1 MYNIYKMINLNQLF
15 DLLQE
20 PSSTPIRL
28 RLRDALVR
36 QLTDGTVKP
45 GEAFPSEA
53 ILQSKLKV
61 GLDVIHE
68 VIQGLID
75 TGLIER
81 VASGEIYV
89 LGKPQAAPDSPA
101 QASQIVGLVAS
112 QSVFHV
118 YYGQMAATFNQTLQK
133 AGWTAEMALY
143 NEQLDSLREIIDQML
158 KRNVRAF
165 SINPPA
171 GADIRS
177 MLNDLRTQGAVVQ
190 LVGRGTDYPDCDFI
204 GVDNKQ
210 IGYLATRHL
219 IELGHTRIV
228 YVGGASYATNCD
240 RTSGYVKAMST
251 AGLPPR
257 IFNIH
262 THRHI
267 PVVPEFQRYLDPE
280 NTPTALW
287 REMVRHRVTAAFC
300 FNYDDATWVY
310 NEIRKF
316 NLIVPRDV
324 SIITVDNPPAGGYM
338 SAALTTFA
346 LPGEEMGRQ
355 AANLLLRRLAGEDFP
370 PQKIELPGD
379 LIVHS
384 STSAPR
390 EWRATQG

>member
-1 MYNIYKMINLNQLF
+1 MIDLNRLFNI
-15 DLLQE
+15 LQE
-20 PSSTPIRL
+20 PSSIPIRL
-28 RLRDALVR
+28 RLRNALVD
-36 QLTDGTVKP
+36 QLTDGTIKP
-45 GEAFPSEA
+45 GESLPSET
-53 ILQSKLKV
+53 ILQDKLKI

-68 VIQGLID
+68 VIQGLFD
-75 TGLIER
+75 TGLIEKG
-81 VASGEIYV
+81 SNDEIYALEKPEGATNV
-89 LGKPQAAPDSPA
+89 PPQAN
-101 QASQIVGLVAS
+101 QTIGLIAG

-133 AGWTAEMALY
+133 AGWSAEMALH
-143 NEQLDSLREIIDQML
+143 NEQLDNLHEIITQML
-158 KRNVRAF
+158 KHNVRAF
-165 SINPPA
+165 SIHPPSEVPI
-171 GADIRS
+171 GS
-177 MLNDLRTQGAVVQ
+177 MLDDLRAQGVIVQ
-190 LVGRGTDYPDCDFI
+190 LVGRGTNYPECDFI

-210 IGYLATRHL
+210 IGYLATQHL

-228 YVGGASYATNCD
+228 YVGGAHYSTNCD
-240 RTSGYVKAMST
+240 RTNGYIKAMSA
-251 AGLPPR
+251 AGLQPR

-267 PVVPEFQRYLDPE
+267 PVLPEFQRYLDLE

-316 NLIVPRDV
+316 NLTVPRDI
-324 SIITVDNPPAGGYM
+324 SIITIDNPPAGGYM

-370 PQKIELPGD
+370 PQRIELAGD
-379 LIVHS
+379 LVVHS
-384 STSAPR
+384 STAAPR
-390 EWRATQG
+390 EWRAT